1 MLKAMFGFNQRG
13 VCRAAVTRDRSRGA
27 AVAPITARSHDIV
40 TSTRL
45 LEEVRDTIAS
55 WLLQNACRYGSQ
67 YLLGPS
73 LLPRWLKANALS

>member
-1 MLKAMFGFNQRG
+1 MMFCPALR
-13 VCRAAVTRDRSRGA
+13 
-27 AVAPITARSHDIV
+27 IV